1 MGIRVTKFPN
11 FKRVLKTLSATDE
24 EVASVAESF
33 VVGIQNRTQKGKDM
47 NNKAFRG
54 YKNDDYV
61 ERRKKKGRSSK
72 VNLTFN
78 GQMLNSIRTQK
89 YRDGARIYFNSSTE
103 TKKAHGN
110 HHKLKRPFFGLD
122 DKQEEYMYKRIGTFI
137 AKGLK

>member
-1 MGIRVTKFPN
+1 
-11 FKRVLKTLSATDE
+11 
-24 EVASVAESF
+24 
-33 VVGIQNRTQKGKDM
+33 
-47 NNKAFRG
+47 
-54 YKNDDYV
+54 
-61 ERRKKKGRSSK
+61 
-72 VNLTFN
+72 
-78 GQMLNSIRTQK
+78 MLNSIRTQK